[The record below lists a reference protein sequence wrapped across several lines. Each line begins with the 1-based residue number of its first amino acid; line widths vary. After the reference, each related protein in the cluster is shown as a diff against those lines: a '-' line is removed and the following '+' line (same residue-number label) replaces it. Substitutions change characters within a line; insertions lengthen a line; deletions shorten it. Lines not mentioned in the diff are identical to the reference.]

1 MAKAERKHVPI
12 QQSVRVDCPI
22 EEAFRLFA
30 ERFGEWWPLASYSM
44 TGEEVASCAIEPWV
58 GGRVFER
65 TRSGEERE
73 WGSVIAWDPP
83 VRLELTWHPGGR
95 CDRDQ
100 TVQVEFHVE
109 ADGTRITLIHAG
121 WQLAGIQAGTMQAD
135 YTAQWSSILR
145 LYFSEFVSTQM
156 LLAV

>member
-1 MAKAERKHVPI
+1 
-12 QQSVRVDCPI
+12 
-22 EEAFRLFA
+22 
-30 ERFGEWWPLASYSM
+30 M

-65 TRSGEERE
+65 
-73 WGSVIAWDPP
+73 
-83 VRLELTWHPGGR
+83 LELTWHPGGR

-100 TVQVEFHVE
+100 TVQVKFHVE